1 MSTEARSIIAQW
13 RKELNIYR
21 RTSRDHVKNYIN
33 LMQKSND
40 DQKEAMINIF
50 GEFFFQCICPY
61 FKKFQN
67 NFKTLSTPWLK
78 KTLPIA
84 STSLTT
90 IVQELIIK

>member
-21 RTSRDHVKNYIN
+21 RTSRDHVKNYIA

-50 GEFFFQCICPY
+50 GEFLLFESQFQKI
-61 FKKFQN
+61 
-67 NFKTLSTPWLK
+67 
-78 KTLPIA
+78 
-84 STSLTT
+84 
-90 IVQELIIK
+90 